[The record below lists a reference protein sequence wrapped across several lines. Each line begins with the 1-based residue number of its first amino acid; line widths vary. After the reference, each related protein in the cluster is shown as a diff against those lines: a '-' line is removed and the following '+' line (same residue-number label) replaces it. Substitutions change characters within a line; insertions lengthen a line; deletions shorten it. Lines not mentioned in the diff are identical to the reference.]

1 MSERAGSSSFG
12 GMKDFSVE
20 TQRKMFME
28 AQEKARQAA
37 ENKRNT
43 RKIRSAT
50 AGASGIAL
58 SGMMA
63 NMENPRPGG
72 RTVVGD
78 DDDDSLGGDDYSV
91 DSEESFYV
99 GIERADYA
107 QPDSLEMYGTGSDG
121 DLEIREDL
129 LGISRASVAIIN
141 RTGGDGKV
149 TDWDGELVIHD
160 EKTSSLYDFM
170 HGTTSRDGK
179 RQSAVVGRPIVGS
192 GLDWTE
198 ESKLG
203 DGDADAGDQV
213 YEHGAAEG
221 KAFIDKLVG
230 DSSSSAA
237 VGGPAT
243 PGKSEADAGR
253 EGSLPVLSPMALF
266 SPGITG
272 PVKSGGDGESNAVRQ
287 MREREI
293 RKDAAAEKMA
303 EIKKLVMSKKD
314 NSGMVDAEALMKQME
329 ALMAA

>member
-1 MSERAGSSSFG
+1 MSESSFG
-12 GMKDFSVE
+12 GMKDFSVDA
-20 TQRKMFME
+20 QRKMFME

-37 ENKRNT
+37 ENKRST
-43 RKIRSAT
+43 RKIKSAT

-63 NMENPRPGG
+63 NLENPRPGG
-72 RTVVGD
+72 RPTTVGD
-78 DDDDSLGGDDYSV
+78 DDDDSLGGDDYSI

-107 QPDSLEMYGTGSDG
+107 QPDNLEMYGAGADG

-129 LGISRASVAIIN
+129 LGISRVSVAVIN

-170 HGTTSRDGK
+170 HGTTSQSSRDGK
-179 RQSAVVGRPIVGS
+179 RQSAVVDRPIVGA

-198 ESKLG
+198 ESKLR

-221 KAFIDKLVG
+221 KRFIDQFVG
-230 DSSSSAA
+230 ASSTSAA
-237 VGGPAT
+237 VGVPTT
-243 PGKSEADAGR
+243 PGKSEAGPRR
-253 EGSLPVLSPMALF
+253 EGSVPVLSPMALF

-272 PVKSGGDGESNAVRQ
+272 PGSGESNAVRQ

-293 RKDAAAEKMA
+293 RKDAATKKMA
-303 EIKKLVMSKKD
+303 EIKKLVTSTQD
-314 NSGMVDAEALMKQME
+314 HSGKVDVESLMKQLE
-329 ALMAA
+329 AMLAA